1 MKQNKIEKTIIVDTQ
16 KGKLKGFIVNGA
28 AWPEIVLHVTVDPD
42 ATGINSIE
50 RAAAKAKNVYTL
62 EGVKVNGSTDNL
74 KGTFIVDGKKVNL
87 M

>member
-1 MKQNKIEKTIIVDTQ
+1 MWNPSTITAADTYTLTLPA
-16 KGKLKGFIVNGA
+16 GYFIVNGA

-50 RAAAKAKNVYTL
+50 GAPAKAKNVYTL

-87 M
+87 K